1 MKTIVDNN
9 STKDIT
15 DSGFLYLNAHKHL
28 KDNQVLELDP
38 DVLSSINY
46 STFEELNDFSN
57 ISIKNKKVHEALK
70 VDKVNF
76 WFYWKFR
83 LYFDLRN
90 LNYKIEKI
98 NKSSNNEPV
107 ILLTSSLVL
116 KKYYNQHKQVEVRD
130 FKKKQKTKKIAFS
143 YLLFFGL
150 RLIFSFFQIKFKKIK
165 PSCFLELPQHD
176 QPVLFPDGKTIKSN
190 YVTGYLSRSHSNK
203 TILNDI
209 TPPKKGQSFSSKNF
223 KLIFNIP
230 KDHLFTEWIYIKGWL
245 KHKASI
251 NNGKES
257 IRKTLIQL
265 QKTPANPIIISLLKS
280 YTPSIKLI
288 LIRYFGFLVFSKTKS
303 IKSLISYSEYSPN
316 QKAVFDAFY
325 ANKKETIAIQHGA
338 IHNLHPGY
346 IYTKAEQQ
354 ENIFPSKLLIW
365 GQYWKDLLSETNYPI
380 ATTKII
386 GQLRSDVIPY
396 LSEKIKK
403 ENIIVFAT
411 QPQRDENIR
420 KKVLTDVI
428 EASSKLKKTTL
439 IIKPHPIEKDDN
451 YFLEIGATLG
461 ISVIIDRSTDLYELI
476 AKSTALITCFS
487 TVGIETVYFK
497 KPLIVLDYLNQ
508 DLQGFIK
515 NKIGIPVYNKS
526 ELISTLLNV
535 ENNDSGILEED
546 QDLYIGYLSNKI
558 DGKVV
563 ERALSEIN

>member
-1 MKTIVDNN
+1 MKTIVDNY

-15 DSGFLYLNAHKHL
+15 NSGFLYLNPHKKL
-28 KDNQVLELDP
+28 KDSQILELDP
-38 DVLSSINY
+38 AVLSSINY
-46 STFEELNDFSN
+46 STFEELNEFSN
-57 ISIKNKKVHEALK
+57 ISIKNKKVFEALK

-98 NKSSNNEPV
+98 NKSSNTEP
-107 ILLTSSLVL
+107 ILLLTSSLVL
-116 KKYYNQHKQVEVRD
+116 KKYYKENKQVEVKD
-130 FKKKQKTKKIAFS
+130 LEKKQTPQKLSLS

-150 RLIFSFFQIKFKKIK
+150 RLIFSFFQTEFKKIK
-165 PSCFLELPQHD
+165 PSCFLEFPQND
-176 QPVLFPDGKTIKSN
+176 QPILFPDGKTKQSN
-190 YVTGYLSRSHSNK
+190 LVTGYLLKSHSNK

-209 TPPKKGQSFSSKNF
+209 IPPKKGQHFSRKNF

-245 KHKASI
+245 KHKNSI
-251 NNGKES
+251 NKGKES
-257 IRKTLIQL
+257 IRKTLIKL
-265 QKTPANPIIISLLKS
+265 QNTPANPIIITLLKS
-280 YTPSIKLI
+280 YTPGIKLI
-288 LIRYFGFLVFSKTKS
+288 LIRYFGFLVFSKTKR
-303 IKSLISYSEYSPN
+303 IKSLIGYSEYSPN
-316 QKAVFDAFY
+316 QKSIFDAFKT
-325 ANKKETIAIQHGA
+325 NKKETIAIQHGA

-346 IYTKAEQQ
+346 IYTKAEQI

-365 GQYWKDLLSETNYPI
+365 GKYWEDLLSETNYPV

-386 GQLRSDVIPY
+386 GQIRSDIIPY

-403 ENIIVFAT
+403 EDIIIFAT
-411 QPQRDENIR
+411 QPQRDENLR
-420 KKVLTDVI
+420 KKVLCDVI
-428 EASSKLKKTTL
+428 KASAKLKKTSL
-439 IIKPHPIEKDDN
+439 IIKPHPNEKDDN
-451 YFLEIGATLG
+451 YFLNISVNLG
-461 ISVIIDRSTDLYELI
+461 IKITIDRSTDLYELI
-476 AKSTALITCFS
+476 AKSTGLITCFS

-526 ELISTLLNV
+526 ELFSTLLNV
-535 ENNDSGILEED
+535 ENNDSGILEQD
-546 QDLYIGYLSNKI
+546 QESYIRYLSNKI

>member
-1 MKTIVDNN
+1 MKTIVDNI

-15 DSGFLYLNAHKHL
+15 DPSFLYLNAHKSL
-28 KDNQVLELDP
+28 KDNQILELDSN
-38 DVLSSINY
+38 LISIINY
-46 STFEELNDFSN
+46 STLEELNGFSN
-57 ISIKNKKVHEALK
+57 LTIENKKIHQSLK

-98 NKSSNNEPV
+98 NNASVQEP
-107 ILLTSSLVL
+107 ILLHTSNQIL
-116 KKYYNQHKQVEVRD
+116 KTYYNEHKHVEVKD
-130 FKKKQKTKKIAFS
+130 LEKKQPAQKIAFS
-143 YLLFFGL
+143 YLLFLGL
-150 RLIFSFFQIKFKKIK
+150 RLVISFFQITFKRIK
-165 PSCFLELPQHD
+165 PSCFLEFPQND
-176 QPVLFPDGKTIKSN
+176 QPILFPDGKTIQSN
-190 YVTGYLSRSHSNK
+190 YVTGYLSRSHNNK
-203 TILNDI
+203 TILNDVI
-209 TPPKKGQSFSSKNF
+209 PPKKGQSFTRVNF

-245 KHKASI
+245 KYKSSI
-251 NNGKES
+251 NKGKES
-257 IRKTLIQL
+257 IKNTLTQL
-265 QKTPANPIIISLLKS
+265 QKTPSNPIIISLLKS
-280 YTPSIKLI
+280 YTPGVKLI
-288 LIRYFGFLVFSKTKS
+288 LIRYFGFLTFSKTKD

-316 QKAVFDAFY
+316 QKAIFDAFY
-325 ANKKETIAIQHGA
+325 ANQKKTVAIQHGA

-346 IYTKAEQQ
+346 IYTKAEQK
-354 ENIFPSKLLIW
+354 ENIFPTKLLIW
-365 GQYWKDLLSETNYPI
+365 GQYWKDLLSESNYPI

-396 LSEKIKK
+396 LSEKIKTEK
-403 ENIIVFAT
+403 IIVFAS
-411 QPQRDENIR
+411 QPQRDENLR

-428 EASSKLKKTTL
+428 EASSKLKKATL
-439 IIKPHPIEKDDN
+439 IIKPHPIENDDN
-451 YFLEIGATLG
+451 YFLDVGRSLG
-461 ISVIIDRSTDLYELI
+461 IKVVIDRSTDLYELI
-476 AKSTALITCFS
+476 AKSTGLITCFS
-487 TVGIETVYFK
+487 TVGIETIYFK

-526 ELISTLLNV
+526 KLISALLKV

-546 QDLYIGYLSNKI
+546 QDSYIGYLSNKI

>member
-15 DSGFLYLNAHKHL
+15 DSSFLYLNAHKYL
-28 KDNQVLELDP
+28 KDNQVLELGP

-57 ISIKNKKVHEALK
+57 SSIKNKKVHEALK

-90 LNYKIEKI
+90 INYKIEKI
-98 NKSSNNEPV
+98 NKVSNNEPV
-107 ILLTSSLVL
+107 LLLTSSLVL
-116 KKYYNQHKQVEVRD
+116 KKYYNSHKKVEVRGL
-130 FKKKQKTKKIAFS
+130 KNTKNTQKIAFS

-150 RLIFSFFQIKFKKIK
+150 RLIFSFFQIEFKKIN
-165 PSCFLELPQHD
+165 PSCFLEFPQND
-176 QPVLFPDGKTIKSN
+176 QPILFPNGKTIQSN

-209 TPPKKGQSFSSKNF
+209 TPPKKGQSFSRKNF

-230 KDHLFTEWIYIKGWL
+230 KDHLFTEWIYIKGWI

-251 NNGKES
+251 NKGKES
-257 IRKTLIQL
+257 IQKTLIQL
-265 QKTPANPIIISLLKS
+265 QQTPANPIIITLLKS
-280 YTPSIKLI
+280 YMPSIKLI

-316 QKAVFDAFY
+316 QKAVFDAFCT
-325 ANKKETIAIQHGA
+325 NKKETIAIQHGA

-354 ENIFPSKLLIW
+354 ENIFPSKLLLW
-365 GQYWKDLLSETNYPI
+365 GQYWKDLLTKTNYPI

-396 LSEKIKK
+396 LSEKIEN

-428 EASSKLKKTTL
+428 EASSKLKKTIL
-439 IIKPHPIEKDDN
+439 IIKPHPIEKDDD
-451 YFLEIGATLG
+451 YFLEVGATLG

-546 QDLYIGYLSNKI
+546 QDLYIEYLSNKI